1 MSVEKKTMKPQ
12 HILHIIYACLFLVI
26 FVFCFHIYK
35 VTNDT
40 NRQIT
45 NQLNNFT
52 TNLMKNPYNFLHKV
66 IMKENLRKYTYV
78 LNRIK
83 TQKVSPNPYP
93 HKIWFYWSE
102 SLENAPKI
110 VRICLKSIKKHIPG
124 MDVITLDKNSVKKYI
139 KLPKHILKKYEDG
152 TICEAH
158 FSDIV
163 RVNLLNEYGGLWLDS
178 TVFLTGAIPEDIF
191 SADFF
196 APSLCDINP
205 KKLPDFQYK
214 NLLLPGIF
222 CNYFM
227 YVANPHNYVME
238 CMVAFLNEYWKDR
251 TWSDYFLFYEF
262 TAVAME
268 EDPQFF
274 DIIMN
279 MIRNHY
285 YPETAFLNLDTKLNE
300 QYLPTTWKQLKK
312 FPVHKICG
320 ATYWKKRK
328 IIKGSFAEKLVNEKL
343 N

>member
-1 MSVEKKTMKPQ
+1 MKPQ
-12 HILHIIYACLFLVI
+12 HIIHIIYACLFFVI
-26 FVFCFHIYK
+26 FVFCFHTYK
-35 VTNDT
+35 IINDT
-40 NRQIT
+40 NKRIT
-45 NQLNNFT
+45 NQLNSFA
-52 TNLMKNPYNFLHKV
+52 TNLMKNPYNILHKV

-78 LNRIK
+78 LNRTK
-83 TQKVSPNPYP
+83 TQKTSSNPYP

-102 SLENAPKI
+102 SLEKAPKI
-110 VRICLKSIKKHIPG
+110 VHICLKNIKKHVPN
-124 MDVITLDKNSVKKYI
+124 MNVVILDKNSVKKYI
-139 KLPKHILKKYEDG
+139 KLPAHVLTKYEKG
-152 TICEAH
+152 IICEAH

-191 SADFF
+191 CADFF
-196 APSLCDINP
+196 APFLCDINP
-205 KKLPDFQYK
+205 KKLSDFKYK

-251 TWSDYFLFYEF
+251 NWSDYFLFYEF

-268 EDPQFF
+268 EDRQFF
-274 DIIMN
+274 DAIMN
-279 MIRNHY
+279 MLHNHY
-285 YPETAFLNLDTKLNE
+285 YPEKVFLKLDSKLNE
-300 QYLPTTWKQLKK
+300 QYDAKTWKQLKI

-328 IIKGSFAEKLVNEKL
+328 IIKGSFAEKLLSGEL